1 MVPIQLRAGGAF
13 MALAVVLF
21 IFAFLAFM
29 RGDQTYALTLRFVLT
44 CVASLI
50 FGAFATT
57 NTATG
62 GSRKQLVALGV
73 AVALI
78 AVGMVV
84 PNQALTIVP
93 TTSLALWGGG
103 ALVCALILRRFS
115 R

>member
-1 MVPIQLRAGGAF
+1 MVPLQLRAGGAF

-29 RGDQTYALTLRFVLT
+29 RGEVVHDITVRFALTCT
-44 CVASLI
+44 AALI

-62 GSRKQLVALGV
+62 GSRTQLMALSV

-78 AVGMVV
+78 AVGMLM
-84 PNQALTIVP
+84 PNLVLTVAP
-93 TTSLALWGGG
+93 TTWLALWGGG

-115 R
+115 S